1 MAGAT
6 RNIMVRAGADFSA
19 ITKQSQK
26 AAQSMKKMSTSI
38 ASSAG
43 LIKKAL
49 GAIGVAVSLRA
60 IISAAKDA
68 KEAYD
73 EQAEAQAKLAQVMH
87 NTMGASADEVKSI
100 KALCDAQQ
108 DLGVIA
114 GDVQMAGAQELA
126 TYLEQTSTLK
136 KLIPVMNDM
145 AAQQYGFNAT
155 AESTT
160 SIATM
165 LGKVMNG
172 QVNALSR
179 YGYKF
184 DEAQEKIL
192 KFGTEEQ
199 RAAVLAQVVEQSV
212 GGMNQA
218 LANTPTGRL
227 KQLKNTMED
236 IKAQFGQAVTAI
248 ATAFLPLL
256 MKVASVLSTIAKIAT
271 RVAQSIANV
280 FGKKLTVSTAA
291 ASSGAATAAVNTS
304 AIADSMKDV
313 KDKTKAA
320 GKAAKE
326 AAKDLMG
333 FDELNLLSDKSD
345 SSAAEAA
352 ADAAED
358 LGDTLGDLS
367 DNVSAGG
374 LFDFG
379 ELAEGFGWL
388 ERALENLKE
397 RIGPIVDD
405 IKKIFGGLYDFIA
418 GVFTGDWERAFDGL
432 GNAVL
437 GFKDLVND
445 VVYGLLLPAIDAFLD
460 WLGEKTG
467 TDLSGLKETI
477 HTIVDDIMGI
487 FNGLMDFIAGV
498 LLGDWDMAFTGLGNA
513 VSSFGK
519 LVNDVISLILV
530 PAFDS
535 LAGFVIERIAGLI
548 DWISEKTGIDL
559 SHIKENVVYNLNFL
573 RYYIEACAVK
583 IGWIVQDLCD
593 IVGSAIKGDWD
604 GAWKAAQRLVDDASV
619 DIIPTVT
626 KMAQEATKAMMDASN
641 DVNTSSA
648 DARKAV
654 EEASGGI
661 KGALDQTRQESNA
674 FAKLFA
680 SDMGEAGS
688 SATEQLGTNLVEGL
702 SHLAMFILPPGL
714 TQMIQLFVN
723 TGARMVHGLIESA
736 SEGFSEFSTLFSGF
750 ADSFSTIGGNL
761 VSALQ
766 NGFNG
771 LWGSFSSAVTNLV
784 STLVGGISS
793 TIQQGFSGLGSA
805 IGTAVSDA
813 GGKLQEL
820 AGKARSSIDTVMEQ
834 GKTSLNGIVNSIQ
847 NAVNNIISQ
856 ANSILSRIRGKSYAT
871 GGFPEEGPFF
881 MNRGEIAGKFSNGK
895 SVVANNKQI
904 TDGIAAATYDAY
916 MRALADSG
924 AGAGSEQAVN
934 VYIGDE
940 LVYTGYSKWNKRQ
953 QLMAGGRA

>member
-26 AAQSMKKMSTSI
+26 AAQSMKNMSTSI

-49 GAIGVAVSLRA
+49 GAIGVAVSLSA

-68 KEAYD
+68 KEAYE
-73 EQAEAQAKLAQVMH
+73 EQAEAQAKLAQVMR

-108 DLGVIA
+108 ELGVIA

-145 AAQQYGFNAT
+145 AAQQYGFNVT
-155 AESTT
+155 AESTA

-280 FGKKLTVSTAA
+280 FGKKLETNAA
-291 ASSGAATAAVNTS
+291 AVSSGAGTAAVNTQ
-304 AIADSMKDV
+304 AMADALGNV
-313 KDKTKAA
+313 EDKSKKAA
-320 GKAAKE
+320 SAAKK
-326 AAKDLMG
+326 ATKSLMG
-333 FDELNLLSDKSD
+333 FDELNVLNSSSD
-345 SSAAEAA
+345 SAGSAA
-352 ADAAED
+352 ADAVED
-358 LGDTLGDLS
+358 ISDALEDLS
-367 DNVSAGG
+367 DDVSLGS

-379 ELAEGFGWL
+379 DAVEGFEWL
-388 ERALENLKE
+388 ENALANLKE
-397 RIGPIVDD
+397 RVGPIVDD

-418 GVFTGDWERAFDGL
+418 GVFTGDWDRALDGL
-432 GNAVL
+432 GRAV
-437 GFKDLVND
+437 
-445 VVYGLLLPAIDAFLD
+445 
-460 WLGEKTG
+460 E
-467 TDLSGLKETI
+467 
-477 HTIVDDIMGI
+477 
-487 FNGLMDFIAGV
+487 
-498 LLGDWDMAFTGLGNA
+498 GLGA
-513 VSSFGK
+513 LIS
-519 LVNDVISLILV
+519 DVISLIIV
-530 PAFDS
+530 PAFDG
-535 LAGFVIERIAGLI
+535 LAGAVIERIGGLI
-548 DWISEKTGIDL
+548 DWISEKTGLDL
-559 SHIKENVVYNLNFL
+559 TAVKEFILYNLNFV
-573 RYYIEACAVK
+573 RYYIEASAIK
-583 IGWIVQDLCD
+583 IGWIVQDLCNM
-593 IVGSAIKGDWD
+593 VGAAIRGDWD
-604 GAWKAAQRLVDDASV
+604 EAWKAAQQLVDDAAT
-619 DIIPTVT
+619 DILPTVT
-626 KMAQEATKAMMDASN
+626 EMAVNATKAMMDASK
-641 DVNTSSA
+641 DVDGSA
-648 DARKAV
+648 KDAREAV

-661 KGALDQTRQESNA
+661 QGALEQTRKESNS
-674 FAKLFA
+674 FSKLFA
-680 SDMGEAGS
+680 KDMGEAGS
-688 SATEQLGTNLVEGL
+688 SATEQLGSNLASGL
-702 SHLAMFILPPGL
+702 SHLALFILPPGL
-714 TQMIQLFVN
+714 SQMVQLFVN
-723 TGARMVHGLIESA
+723 TGTKMVGGLIESA
-736 SEGFSEFSTLFSGF
+736 SKGFSGFSTLFSGF
-750 ADSFSTIGGNL
+750 ASSFSTVGGNL
-761 VSALQ
+761 VKALQ
-766 NGFNG
+766 SGFG
-771 LWGSFSSAVTNLV
+771 SMWSSFSSAVSSLV
-784 STLVGGISS
+784 STLVSGISN
-793 TIQQGFSGLGSA
+793 TVQNGFSGLGTA
-805 IGTAVSDA
+805 IGTAVTNA
-813 GGKLQEL
+813 GSKLQEL
-820 AGKARSSIDTVMEQ
+820 AGNARSSISTVLENSR
-834 GKTSLNGIVNSIQ
+834 TSLNGIVSNIQ
-847 NAVNNIISQ
+847 GAVNSIISQ
-856 ANSILSRIRGKSYAT
+856 ANSILSRIRGRSYAT

-904 TDGIAAATYDAY
+904 TDGIEEAAYRGF
-916 MRALADSG
+916 MRGMSDSG
-924 AGAGSEQAVN
+924 SAGGSAEQPIN
-934 VYIGDE
+934 VYIGDD
-940 LVYTGYSKWNKRQ
+940 LVYSGYSKWNKRQ
-953 QLMAGGRA
+953 TLITGGRA

>member
-26 AAQSMKKMSTSI
+26 AAQSMKNMSTSI

-49 GAIGVAVSLRA
+49 GAIGVAVSLSA

-68 KEAYD
+68 KEAYE
-73 EQAEAQAKLAQVMH
+73 EQAEAQAKLAQVMR
-87 NTMGASADEVKSI
+87 NTMGASDDEVKSI

-108 DLGVIA
+108 ELGVIA

-145 AAQQYGFNAT
+145 AAQQYGFNVT
-155 AESTT
+155 AESTA

-280 FGKKLTVSTAA
+280 FGKKLETNAA
-291 ASSGAATAAVNTS
+291 AISSGAGSAAVNTQ
-304 AIADSMKDV
+304 AMADALGDV
-313 KDKTKAA
+313 EDKSKKAA
-320 GKAAKE
+320 SAAKK
-326 AAKDLMG
+326 ATKSLMG
-333 FDELNLLSDKSD
+333 FDELNVLNSSSDSAG
-345 SSAAEAA
+345 SSAA
-352 ADAAED
+352 DAVED
-358 LGDTLGDLS
+358 LGDALEDLS
-367 DNVSAGG
+367 DEVSLGS

-379 ELAEGFGWL
+379 EAVEGFEWL
-388 ERALENLKE
+388 ENALANLKE
-397 RIGPIVDD
+397 RVGPIVDD

-418 GVFTGDWERAFDGL
+418 GVFTGDWERAFNGL
-432 GNAVL
+432 GSAV
-437 GFKDLVND
+437 
-445 VVYGLLLPAIDAFLD
+445 
-460 WLGEKTG
+460 E
-467 TDLSGLKETI
+467 
-477 HTIVDDIMGI
+477 
-487 FNGLMDFIAGV
+487 
-498 LLGDWDMAFTGLGNA
+498 GLGSL
-513 VSSFGK
+513 VSNVIN
-519 LVNDVISLILV
+519 LVLI
-530 PAFDS
+530 PAFDG
-535 LAGFVIERIAGLI
+535 LAGFVIERIGGLI
-548 DWISEKTGIDL
+548 DWLGEKFGVDL
-559 SHIKENVVYNLNFL
+559 SNILGGVLYPLNWL
-573 RYYIEACAVK
+573 RYYIEASAIK
-583 IGWIVQDLCD
+583 IGWIVQDLCN
-593 IVGSAIKGDWD
+593 IVGAALKGDWD
-604 GAWKAAQRLVDDASV
+604 GAWKAAQQLVDDAAM
-619 DIIPTVT
+619 DILPTVAEMAMKTT
-626 KMAQEATKAMMDASN
+626 KSILDACK
-641 DVNTSSA
+641 DVNRSSE
-648 DARKAV
+648 DVRKDV

-661 KGALDQTRQESNA
+661 QGALDQTRKESNA
-674 FAKLFA
+674 FSKLFA
-680 SDMGEAGS
+680 KDMGEAGS
-688 SATEQLGTNLVEGL
+688 SATKQLGTNLVNGL
-702 SHLAMFILPPGL
+702 RNIALIMLPPGL
-714 TQMIQLFVN
+714 SQMVQLFV
-723 TGARMVHGLIESA
+723 GLGSKMVGGLVESVSA
-736 SEGFSEFSTLFSGF
+736 GFSKFSTLFSGF
-750 ADSFSTIGGNL
+750 ASSFSTVGGNL
-761 VSALQ
+761 VKALQ
-766 NGFNG
+766 SGFG
-771 LWGSFSSAVTNLV
+771 SMWSSFSSAVSSLV
-784 STLVGGISS
+784 STLVSGISN
-793 TIQQGFSGLGSA
+793 TVQNGFSGLGTA
-805 IGTAVSDA
+805 IGTAVTNA
-813 GGKLQEL
+813 GSKLQEL
-820 AGKARSSIDTVMEQ
+820 AGNARSSISTVLENSR
-834 GKTSLNGIVNSIQ
+834 TSLNGIVSNIQ
-847 NAVNNIISQ
+847 GAVNNIISQ
-856 ANSILSRIRGKSYAT
+856 ANSILSRIRGRSYAT

-916 MRALADSG
+916 MRAMADSG
-924 AGAGSEQAVN
+924 GAGSEQAVN